1 MRNAKDLHGLAI
13 VDVANGRKLGSA
25 DEIVVSPDSGRLLG
39 FVMKSL
45 GVLSPN
51 ERIVEMSD
59 IRSIGADA
67 ITVEGD
73 EVAVTSDAAAEEFQ
87 AARGSKRGLSGKKVV
102 TQDGT
107 VVGTIS
113 DYTIDEQ
120 EARVKALVLGGGLF
134 EKGDAIPAD
143 RIVSVGEDVVVVS
156 EPGAGAET
164 SGPRP
169 FVA

>member
-51 ERIVEMSD
+51 ERIIEMSD
-59 IRSIGADA
+59 VRAIGADA
-67 ITVEGD
+67 ITVEGN
-73 EVAVTSDAAAEEFQ
+73 EVGVTGDAAAADLRE
-87 AARGSKRGLSGKKVV
+87 ARASKRGLNGKKVV

-113 DYTIDEQ
+113 DYTIDEH
-120 EARVKALVLGGGLF
+120 EARVKALMLGGGLF

-156 EPGAGAET
+156 EPGAGAGA

>member
-1 MRNAKDLHGLAI
+1 MRNARDLQGLAI
-13 VDVANGRKLGSA
+13 VDVANGKKLGSA
-25 DEIVVSPDSGRLLG
+25 DEIVVSPDTGRLLG

-45 GVLSPN
+45 GVVTPN

-59 IRSIGADA
+59 IRSIGPDA

-73 EVAVTSDAAAEEFQ
+73 QVARTSEAVAEEFRQ
-87 AARGSKRGLSGKKVV
+87 ARASKRTLMGRKVV

-107 VVGTIS
+107 VVGTVT
-113 DYTIDEQ
+113 DYAIDEK
-120 EARVKALVLGGGLF
+120 EGRVRTLMLGGGLF

-143 RIVSVGEDVVVVS
+143 RIVSIGGDVVVVS
-156 EPGAGAET
+156 EPGAGADA

-169 FVA
+169 FVS